1 MPDDSSIDS
10 DALEVARAVAA
21 ELAAEGAH
29 AVWLAGSHARA
40 DAVSHAR
47 ADAVSHSDID
57 IGVIAEPGDGPAYRL
72 DRRDG
77 HLLSVAWTT
86 AEATRAS
93 FDDPAVLGA
102 AVPGWRGAVLL
113 HDPEG
118 IAAALQ
124 REAQAWDWER
134 LGDRPHRWVGEQ
146 VTGYAEEVH
155 KLVAAMEA
163 GDGWG
168 AAVQRSALALRLAPI
183 LSVHHRILYDS
194 EHSLWSLVSEA
205 MGRRWADL
213 QASALAARGEGLA
226 ESASA
231 ALRLYALA
239 VAEVRPLLDERQ
251 SNVVEHALEI
261 ARAAIVPD
269 DDDEE

>member
-1 MPDDSSIDS
+1 MPSPRSSRPR
-10 DALEVARAVAA
+10 ALT
-21 ELAAEGAH
+21 
-29 AVWLAGSHARA
+29 AVWLAG
-40 DAVSHAR
+40 SHAR

-124 REAQAWDWER
+124 REAQAWDWEPPR
-134 LGDRPHRWVGEQ
+134 RPPAPLGRG
-146 VTGYAEEVH
+146 
-155 KLVAAMEA
+155 A
-163 GDGWG
+163 GHWLRGGG
-168 AAVQRSALALRLAPI
+168 A
-183 LSVHHRILYDS
+183 
-194 EHSLWSLVSEA
+194 
-205 MGRRWADL
+205 
-213 QASALAARGEGLA
+213 
-226 ESASA
+226 
-231 ALRLYALA
+231 
-239 VAEVRPLLDERQ
+239 
-251 SNVVEHALEI
+251 
-261 ARAAIVPD
+261 
-269 DDDEE
+269 